1 MSYDYKKQVYT
12 FNLQNRGF
20 KMQNHSN
27 IKHFM
32 VMNRT
37 KSTVLGESEIANT
50 FFSRL
55 RGTMFKKELKRGLI
69 LKLPSSRSRSGSAI
83 HMFFVRFPLDIIFA
97 DSDKKVVDVVSID
110 PWKTYTP
117 KKPAKYVIEMKK
129 GTIES
134 SGTEIGDEL
143 DFMCENA

>member
-1 MSYDYKKQVYT
+1 
-12 FNLQNRGF
+12 
-20 KMQNHSN
+20 MQRYS
-27 IKHFM
+27 IKHFK

-37 KSTVLGESEIANT
+37 KSTVLGESEIADT

-69 LKLPSSRSRSGSAI
+69 LKIPNTRSRSGSAI

-97 DSDKKVVDVVSID
+97 DADKKVVDVVSID

-129 GTIES
+129 GTIKS
-134 SGTEIGDEL
+134 SDTEIGDEL
-143 DFMCENA
+143 DFTCENA

>member
-1 MSYDYKKQVYT
+1 
-12 FNLQNRGF
+12 
-20 KMQNHSN
+20 MQHYSN
-27 IKHFM
+27 IKQFM

-37 KSTVLGESEIANT
+37 KSTVLGESEIADT

-69 LKLPSSRSRSGSAI
+69 LKLPSARSRSGSAI
-83 HMFFVRFPLDIIFA
+83 HMFFVKFPLDIIFA

-129 GTIES
+129 GTIETS
-134 SGTEIGDEL
+134 NTEIGDEL

>member
-1 MSYDYKKQVYT
+1 
-12 FNLQNRGF
+12 
-20 KMQNHSN
+20 MQRYSN
-27 IKHFM
+27 IKNFR

-37 KSTVLGESEIANT
+37 KSTVLGECEIADT

-69 LKLPSSRSRSGSAI
+69 LKLPSTRSRSGSAI

-97 DSDKKVVDVVSID
+97 DSDKKVVDVISID

-117 KKPAKYVIEMKK
+117 KKPAKYVIEMEK

-143 DFMCENA
+143 DLMCENA

>member
-1 MSYDYKKQVYT
+1 
-12 FNLQNRGF
+12 
-20 KMQNHSN
+20 MQRYSN
-27 IKHFM
+27 IKNFR

-37 KSTVLGESEIANT
+37 KSTVLGECEIADT

-55 RGTMFKKELKRGLI
+55 RGTMFKKELKSGLI
-69 LKLPSSRSRSGSAI
+69 LKLPSARSRSGSAI

-97 DSDKKVVDVVSID
+97 DSDKKVVDVISID

-117 KKPAKYVIEMKK
+117 KKPAKYVIEMEK

-143 DFMCENA
+143 DIMCENAK

>member
-1 MSYDYKKQVYT
+1 
-12 FNLQNRGF
+12 
-20 KMQNHSN
+20 MQNYSN
-27 IKHFM
+27 IKGLI
-32 VMNRT
+32 VINRT
-37 KSTVLGESEIANT
+37 KGTALGESETADS

-55 RGTMFKKELKRGLI
+55 RGTMFKKKLERGLI
-69 LKLPSSRSRSGSAI
+69 LKLPSTRSRSGSAI

-97 DSDKKVVDVVSID
+97 DSDKKVVDVITIN

-134 SGTEIGDEL
+134 SNTEIGDEL
-143 DFMCENA
+143 DFTCEDA